1 MAGTK
6 PTIEE
11 LNATID
17 GLSQKMKDC
26 KKQLRSLERLVNKG
40 LPVLTFVSSKESDC
54 EEILTTIYSRK
65 KSYKFKKHFSH

>member
-1 MAGTK
+1 MTESK

-11 LNATID
+11 LNVQIES
-17 GLSQKMKDC
+17 LSRKMKDC
-26 KKQLRSLERLVNKG
+26 KKQLRSLERLINKG

-54 EEILTTIYSRK
+54 EEILTTVYSRK